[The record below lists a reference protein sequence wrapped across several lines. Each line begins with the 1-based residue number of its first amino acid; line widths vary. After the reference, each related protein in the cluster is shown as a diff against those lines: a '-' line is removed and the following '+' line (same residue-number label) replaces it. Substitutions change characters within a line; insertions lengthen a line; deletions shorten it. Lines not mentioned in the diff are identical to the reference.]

1 MRKWIALSM
10 VVLMLI
16 MCFAG
21 CGGETAVADGTNVID
36 VFAGVDITKGYYTGL
51 LESAKDGSGHYWDND
66 MKVDL
71 DKISYDK
78 SNADV
83 KKFLKDINIYI
94 VEDIDHKLH
103 NGDVI
108 TIGLE
113 YSKAQAEE
121 LGISLLAETKQ
132 VTVDWLKEVY
142 RDSSEVDM
150 QKVKAIC
157 DGADPVQCALNTSD
171 AAWYANQSN
180 HTYTSSQ
187 RTYFEYEADGNGD
200 KYIAWVLVLVTLT
213 HEYDYEGEHCQDTTN
228 TLVRLELDKSDTN
241 FDYRLNEGVYDKKD
255 VYDSRYL
262 SVERFQ
268 KEHEDYAVDYGWH
281 VYSLSRDGEL
291 AYLEGSNEEAGY
303 IELEEF
309 IMN

>member
-1 MRKWIALSM
+1 MKRWIAISM
-10 VVLMLI
+10 AVLLLV
-16 MCFAG
+16 CFAG
-21 CGGETAVADGTNVID
+21 CGGEATVADGTNVID

-71 DKISYDK
+71 DKINYDK

-142 RDSSEVDM
+142 RDAAEVDM
-150 QKVKAIC
+150 QKVKAIY
-157 DGADPVQCALNTSD
+157 DEADPVQCALNTSN
-171 AAWYANQSN
+171 AAWYVNQFN
-180 HTYTSSQ
+180 HSYTSST
-187 RTYFEYEADGNGD
+187 RTFFEYEEDGNGE
-200 KYIAWVLVLVTLT
+200 KYIAWVLVLVTLK
-213 HEYDYEGEHCQDTTN
+213 HDYDYEGKHLQDTTN
-228 TLVRLELDKSDTN
+228 TLVRFELDKSETN
-241 FDYRLNEGVYDKKD
+241 FDYRSNEDGYNKKD
-255 VYDSRYL
+255 VYNSRYL

-268 KEHEDYAVDYGWH
+268 EEYEDYAVDYGWH

-303 IELEEF
+303 MELEEF